1 MKVFL
6 TLYLT
11 IKFTPFKLQD
21 LISYSDYSF
30 GKKKFDEQNT
40 W

>member
-6 TLYLT
+6 TLYLP

-21 LISYSDYSF
+21 LVLYSDYSLA
-30 GKKKFDEQNT
+30 KKNFDEQNT